1 MTTET
6 VGGTSVSSGSRGED
20 GRHELAGAV
29 HFHVAS
35 PAQLYQSCRELKSS
49 RLFYFGIEASMD
61 TTIVPVNIFRP
72 PAAYQIS
79 IGKGLLRDA
88 GVWFGRTAGKAPGK
102 ALIVS
107 NRKVY
112 GLYGDTL
119 RSSLADA
126 GYDVSAHLIGDGEKY
141 KSLRTAEATLAK
153 LSADRFTR
161 ADTVVA
167 LGGGVV
173 GDVAGF
179 AASVYLRGI
188 AFLQIP
194 TTLLSMIDSSVG
206 GKTGVNSSFGKNLV
220 GSFYQPRGV
229 LVDIETLLT
238 LPRRELTCGFCEAI
252 KQGAVS
258 GKALFRQTVDLLEN
272 YPPGRFRSHFA
283 DDIFPAWLTELLAS
297 QIGFKARIVQ
307 NDETES
313 IKDNSARSR
322 KILNFGHTFAHALE
336 KASNYK
342 GIKHGEAV
350 GYGMIFAATLSKKL
364 ELIGQDEVD
373 SLNGVVHRAG
383 ILPAISNIDPS
394 KVVEAFR
401 HDKKQVG
408 NSLHWILL
416 RGIGK
421 PVIVPDA
428 DIPRSAIHS
437 TLRAIIQD

>member
-1 MTTET
+1 MAAGVRT
-6 VGGTSVSSGSRGED
+6 VVTNWQVRCTSTLLHLHNSINPAANSVFAAFLF
-20 GRHELAGAV
+20 RH
-29 HFHVAS
+29 
-35 PAQLYQSCRELKSS
+35 
-49 RLFYFGIEASMD
+49 IEASMD
-61 TTIVPVNIFRP
+61 TTIVPVNISRP
-72 PAAYQIS
+72 AAAYQIS

-88 GVWFGRTAGKAPGK
+88 GAWAVRTTSREPGK
-102 ALIVS
+102 ILIVS

-112 GLYGDTL
+112 GLYGDRL

-126 GYDVSAHLIGDGEKY
+126 GCDASTHLIGDGEKY
-141 KSLRTAEATLAK
+141 KSLRTAEDALAK
-153 LSADRFTR
+153 LSAGRFTR
-161 ADTVVA
+161 TDTVVA

-188 AFLQIP
+188 TLLQIP

-220 GSFYQPRGV
+220 GTFYQPKGV
-229 LVDIETLLT
+229 LVDIETLST
-238 LPRRELTCGFCEAI
+238 LPRRELTAGFCEAI

-258 GKALFRQTVDLLEN
+258 GKSLFRQTAVLLES
-272 YPPGRFRSHFA
+272 YPPGRFRAHLA
-283 DDIFPAWLTELLAS
+283 DHQFPARLTKLLAD
-297 QIGFKARIVQ
+297 QIRFKARIVQ

-313 IKDNSARSR
+313 IKDNSPRSR
-322 KILNFGHTFAHALE
+322 KVLNFGHTFAHALE
-336 KASNYK
+336 KASNYR

-364 ELIGQDEVD
+364 ELISQDEVD
-373 SLNGVVHRAG
+373 LLNGVVHRAG
-383 ILPAISNIDPS
+383 ILPAISNTDPS
-394 KVVEAFR
+394 KVVEAFK

-408 NSLHWILL
+408 NSLHWVLL

-428 DIPRSAIHS
+428 DIPRSAINS